1 MPDAGAQI
9 RPASPA
15 DAAAIVRLMAPYVA
29 EGLLLPRPA
38 EDIPSRDF
46 LVARQDGEVR
56 GCVAL
61 RDFGDGL
68 HEVRSLAVH
77 PESGGSGIGSLLVN
91 MAVRLAAE
99 RGCRRLFT
107 LTRRP
112 RLFQRQGFR
121 RVPMSLFPEKV
132 WSDCSVC
139 PRRDCCDE
147 FALLLDLPHG
157 GSSSVTH

>member
-1 MPDAGAQI
+1 MPDAPAQI
-9 RPASPA
+9 RPATPA
-15 DAAAIVRLMAPYVA
+15 DAQAIVRLMAPYVTD
-29 EGLLLPRPA
+29 GLLLPRPA
-38 EDIPSRDF
+38 EGISSRDF
-46 LVARQDGEVR
+46 LVAESDGEVM

-77 PESGGSGIGSLLVN
+77 PGSVGSGIGTRLVS

-99 RGCRRLFT
+99 RRCRRLFT

-139 PRRDCCDE
+139 PRRDRCDE
-147 FALLLDLPHG
+147 LALLLDLPHG

>member
-1 MPDAGAQI
+1 MSDSRAQI
-9 RPASPA
+9 RAAAPA
-15 DAAAIVRLMAPYVA
+15 DAQAIVRLMTPYVK

-38 EDIPSRDF
+38 EDIRSRDF
-46 LVARQDGEVR
+46 LVAESEGQVR

-77 PESGGSGIGSLLVN
+77 PESVGSGVGSRLVS

-139 PRRDCCDE
+139 PRRDRCDE
-147 FALLLDLPHG
+147 SALLLDLPHG